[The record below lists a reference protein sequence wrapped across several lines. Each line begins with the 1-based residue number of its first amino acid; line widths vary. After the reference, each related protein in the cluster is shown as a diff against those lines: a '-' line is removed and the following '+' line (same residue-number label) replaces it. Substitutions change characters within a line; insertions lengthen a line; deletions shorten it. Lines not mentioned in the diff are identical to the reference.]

1 MKDKKIILASA
12 SALIALL
19 IVGGFLLFNKPG
31 KKEENKPTPTAD
43 AIKFKEE
50 YKKVEDDNVFVYR
63 SIEDIIKILENGK
76 GIVYLGFPECPWC
89 QAYVPYLNDV
99 AKEVGN
105 DKIYY
110 YNILN
115 DRKEETD
122 NYKKILELLGEYV
135 EYDSE
140 GNKRIYAP
148 TVIFVDEGKI
158 IGMDSETAKD
168 TKGFEKPEDYWTDE
182 EVKDLKARLKSLA
195 EQVKEST
202 CSDCN
207 K

>member
-1 MKDKKIILASA
+1 MKDKKIILTSA
-12 SALIALL
+12 CALIALL
-19 IVGGFLLFNKPG
+19 IVGGFLVFNKPD
-31 KKEENKPTPTAD
+31 KREEKKPTPTAD
-43 AIKFKEE
+43 AIKFKGE
-50 YKKVEDDNVFVYR
+50 YTKISDDNVFVYR
-63 SIEDIIKILENGK
+63 DMEEIIKILENGR

-99 AKEVGN
+99 AKEVGIS
-105 DKIYY
+105 KIYY

-135 EYDSE
+135 EYNDE

-148 TVIFVDEGKI
+148 TVIFVDNGKI

-182 EVKDLKARLKSLA
+182 EVKDLKTRLRNLA
-195 EQVKEST
+195 EQVKDST

>member
-12 SALIALL
+12 CALIALL
-19 IVGGFLLFNKPG
+19 IVGGFLLFNKPD

-43 AIKFKEE
+43 AIKFKGE
-50 YKKVEDDNVFVYR
+50 YEKVEEDNVFVYR

-99 AKEVGN
+99 AKEVGI

-148 TVIFVDEGKI
+148 TVIFVDDGKI

-168 TKGFEKPEDYWTDE
+168 TKGFKNPEDYWTEE
-182 EVKDLKARLKSLA
+182 EVKDLKDKLKSLA

>member
-1 MKDKKIILASA
+1 MKDKKIILTSA
-12 SALIALL
+12 CALIALL
-19 IVGGFLLFNKPG
+19 IVGGFLVFNKPD
-31 KKEENKPTPTAD
+31 KREEKKPTPTAD
-43 AIKFKEE
+43 AIKFKGE
-50 YKKVEDDNVFVYR
+50 YTKISDDNVFVYR
-63 SIEDIIKILENGK
+63 DMEEIIKILENGR

-99 AKEVGN
+99 AKEVGIS
-105 DKIYY
+105 KIYY

-148 TVIFVDEGKI
+148 TVIFVDDGKI
-158 IGMDSETAKD
+158 VGMDSETAKD
-168 TKGFEKPEDYWTDE
+168 TKGFKNPEDYWTEE
-182 EVKDLKARLKSLA
+182 EVKDLKDKLKSLA

>member
-19 IVGGFLLFNKPG
+19 VIGGFFLFKKPKDEE
-31 KKEENKPTPTAD
+31 KKETPTAD

-50 YKKVEDDNVFVYR
+50 YNKVSDNNPYVYR
-63 SIEDIIKILENGK
+63 SIDEIIKILENGK

-89 QAYVPYLNDV
+89 QAYVPYLEDV
-99 AKEVGN
+99 VKEVGN
-105 DKIYY
+105 NKIYY

-115 DRKEETD
+115 DRKEETE

-135 EYDSE
+135 EYNDE
-140 GNKRIYAP
+140 GDKRIYAP
-148 TVIFVDEGKI
+148 TVIFVNNGEI

-168 TKGFEKPEDYWTDE
+168 TKGFKTPEEYWTDE
-182 EVKDLKARLKSLA
+182 EVKDLKSRLKTLA

>member
-1 MKDKKIILASA
+1 MKDKKIILTSA
-12 SALIALL
+12 CALIALL
-19 IVGGFLLFNKPG
+19 IVGGFLVFNKPD
-31 KKEENKPTPTAD
+31 KREEKKPTPTAD
-43 AIKFKEE
+43 AIKFKGE
-50 YKKVEDDNVFVYR
+50 YTKVSDDNVFVYR
-63 SIEDIIKILENGK
+63 DMEEIIKILENGR

-99 AKEVGN
+99 AKEVGIS
-105 DKIYY
+105 KIYY

-135 EYDSE
+135 EYNDE

-148 TVIFVDEGKI
+148 TVIFVDNGKI

-182 EVKDLKARLKSLA
+182 EVKDLKTRLRNLA
-195 EQVKEST
+195 EQVKDST

>member
-1 MKDKKIILASA
+1 MKNKKMMIISLLAVVVF
-12 SALIALL
+12 IAGCFSVYKLAN
-19 IVGGFLLFNKPG
+19 NK
-31 KKEENKPTPTAD
+31 KKEDSKISD
-43 AIKFKEE
+43 ALKFKKE
-50 YKKVEDDNVFVYR
+50 YQKVDDDNLFVYR
-63 SIEDIIKILENGK
+63 NMEEIIKILENGT

-89 QAYVPYLNDV
+89 QAYVPYLNEV
-99 AKEVGN
+99 AKENGIQ
-105 DKIYY
+105 KIYY

-122 NYKKILELLGEYV
+122 NYKKVLELLLDYV
-135 EYDSE
+135 EYDDE

-148 TVIFVDEGKI
+148 TVIFVSSGKI

-168 TKGFEKPEDYWTDE
+168 TKGYEKPEDYWTSDR
-182 EVKDLKARLKSLA
+182 VKNLKIRLNKYS
-195 EQVKEST
+195 EQVKEVV

>member
-1 MKDKKIILASA
+1 MKNKKMVIISLLSVVVFIAGCFSVYKLA
-12 SALIALL
+12 
-19 IVGGFLLFNKPG
+19 NNE
-31 KKEENKPTPTAD
+31 KKEDSEITD
-43 AIKFKEE
+43 ALKFKKE
-50 YKKVEDDNVFVYR
+50 YQKVDDDNLFVYR
-63 SIEDIIKILENGK
+63 NMEEIIKILENGT

-89 QAYVPYLNDV
+89 QAYVPYLNEV
-99 AKEVGN
+99 AKENGMQ
-105 DKIYY
+105 KIYY

-122 NYKKILELLGEYV
+122 NYKKVLELLLDYV
-135 EYDSE
+135 EYDDE

-148 TVIFVDEGKI
+148 TVIFVSNGKI

-168 TKGFEKPEDYWTDE
+168 TKGYEKPEDYWTSE
-182 EVKDLKARLKSLA
+182 RVKNLKIRLNKYS
-195 EQVKEST
+195 EQVKEVV

>member
-1 MKDKKIILASA
+1 MKNKKMVIISLLSVVVFIAGCFSVYKLA
-12 SALIALL
+12 
-19 IVGGFLLFNKPG
+19 NN
-31 KKEENKPTPTAD
+31 KKEEDSKISD
-43 AIKFKEE
+43 ALKFKKE
-50 YKKVEDDNVFVYR
+50 YQKVDDDNLFVYR
-63 SIEDIIKILENGK
+63 NMEEIIKILENGT

-89 QAYVPYLNDV
+89 QAYVPYLNEV
-99 AKEVGN
+99 AKENGMQ
-105 DKIYY
+105 KIYY

-122 NYKKILELLGEYV
+122 NYKKVLELLLDYV
-135 EYDSE
+135 EYDEE

-148 TVIFVDEGKI
+148 TVIFVSNGKI

-168 TKGFEKPEDYWTDE
+168 TKGYEKPEDYWTSDR
-182 EVKDLKARLKSLA
+182 VKNLKIRLNKYS
-195 EQVKEST
+195 EQVKEVV

>member
-12 SALIALL
+12 CALITLL
-19 IVGGFLLFNKPG
+19 IVGGFLLFNKPD

-43 AIKFKEE
+43 AIKFKGE
-50 YKKVEDDNVFVYR
+50 YEKVEEDNVFVYR

-99 AKEVGN
+99 AKEVGIS
-105 DKIYY
+105 KIYY

-148 TVIFVDEGKI
+148 TVIFVDDGKI
-158 IGMDSETAKD
+158 VGMDSETAKD
-168 TKGFEKPEDYWTDE
+168 TKGFKNPEDYWTEE
-182 EVKDLKARLKSLA
+182 EVKDLKDKLKSLA

>member
-1 MKDKKIILASA
+1 MKDKKIILTSTC
-12 SALIALL
+12 ALIALL
-19 IVGGFLLFNKPG
+19 IVGGFLVFNKPD
-31 KKEENKPTPTAD
+31 KREEKKPTPTAD
-43 AIKFKEE
+43 AIKFKGE
-50 YKKVEDDNVFVYR
+50 YTKVSDDNVFVYR
-63 SIEDIIKILENGK
+63 DMEEIIKILENGR

-99 AKEVGN
+99 AKEVGIS
-105 DKIYY
+105 KIYY

-135 EYDSE
+135 EYNDE

-148 TVIFVDEGKI
+148 TVIFVDNGKI
-158 IGMDSETAKD
+158 LGMDSETAKD

-182 EVKDLKARLKSLA
+182 EVKDLKTRLRNLA
-195 EQVKEST
+195 EQVKDST

>member
-12 SALIALL
+12 CALVALL
-19 IVGGFLLFNKPG
+19 IVGGFLLFNKPD

-43 AIKFKEE
+43 AIKFKGE
-50 YKKVEDDNVFVYR
+50 YEKVEADNVFVYR

-99 AKEVGN
+99 AKEVGIS
-105 DKIYY
+105 KIYY

-148 TVIFVDEGKI
+148 TVIFVDDGKI
-158 IGMDSETAKD
+158 VGMDSETAKD
-168 TKGFEKPEDYWTDE
+168 TKGFKNPEDYWTEE
-182 EVKDLKARLKSLA
+182 EVKDLKDKLKSLA